1 MSPLRTFAKFTCSC
15 SRRVISYIVTN
26 DCGEESLL
34 GKTEWCKATQE
45 RQRGGLKGRDLSG
58 LDCVLIEVTCIKW
71 NLIGTD
77 TGSLTDRHDADG
89 LRGGERGSE
98 GDRER
103 KREWVVQSRRGRN
116 RSKWNTPFCYYTWP
130 NGKSFVTPDIK
141 RKPPEPFKQLKRKK
155 EDSAV
160 RLVSRASHDW
170 RLMRHVTL
178 LEEDTHGRDCEWQ
191 GTALEFALPLQLPQ
205 TFISALL
212 EMKGKKTP
220 VPKKT
225 RGKEAKWQL
234 LENSHLD
241 EGTSKCSTGPP
252 DSLLLLTGD
261 NCFEGPLLSPNL
273 RYLASALNDPFKC
286 YQSNRP

>member
-1 MSPLRTFAKFTCSC
+1 MQM
-15 SRRVISYIVTN
+15 
-26 DCGEESLL
+26 DWG
-34 GKTEWCKATQE
+34 
-45 RQRGGLKGRDLSG
+45 
-58 LDCVLIEVTCIKW
+58 
-71 NLIGTD
+71 
-77 TGSLTDRHDADG
+77 
-89 LRGGERGSE
+89 GGERGSE

-103 KREWVVQSRRGRN
+103 KREWVVQSRRRRN
-116 RSKWNTPFCYYTWP
+116 RSKRNTPFCLLHTAETERVLWHQTL
-130 NGKSFVTPDIK
+130 KE
-141 RKPPEPFKQLKRKK
+141 KPPEPLKQLKRKN

-212 EMKGKKTP
+212 EMKGKKKNHP
-220 VPKKT
+220 SQKKPT

-241 EGTSKCSTGPP
+241 EGTSKCSAAPP